1 MSFLDRVDAFA
12 RKIERFVGGS
22 GPSDPL
28 YISNRTFAQKA
39 KLALLIGTPIVALGG
54 IMVLALGNYFDPP
67 PGSDRPAAAAPAKA
81 PGSVTANVL
90 PNLAK
95 DYKSESDADCEV
107 AEAVVGN
114 QAIIGKLRNKSART
128 VSVADVI
135 FDITDA
141 DGSALGA
148 VAVQVENIPPHGIA
162 DFRQPIAQANAKAA
176 IVREV
181 HTR

>member
-1 MSFLDRVDAFA
+1 MSFLDRVDAVA

-28 YISNRTFAQKA
+28 YISNRTFGQKA
-39 KLALLIGTPIVALGG
+39 RLALLIGLPMVAVGG
-54 IMVLALGNYFDPP
+54 LIVLALGNYFDPAP
-67 PGSDRPAAAAPAKA
+67 SSEPPAAAAPAKA
-81 PGSVTANVL
+81 AGSITANVL

-95 DYKSESDADCEV
+95 DYRSESDGDCEV

-114 QAIIGKLRNKSART
+114 QAIIGKLRNKSARA

-135 FDITDA
+135 FDVTDA

-148 VAVQVENIPPHGIA
+148 VAVRVENIPPHGTA
-162 DFRQPIAQANAKAA
+162 DFHQTIEQHNAKAA